1 MKKYLVLLFMI
12 LVLFVSCAE
21 EKPQPE
27 HKALYKNGDYVYFT
41 QPGENKVDT
50 LSGENKVDTLFGQI
64 DMGIF
69 EPMVYTDSTFV
80 YRITYKMNGKIE
92 HKMVYDAVTII
103 GKKK

>member
-1 MKKYLVLLFMI
+1 M
-12 LVLFVSCAE
+12 SCTE
-21 EKPQPE
+21 EKKPE
-27 HKALYKNGDYVYFT
+27 REYKPLYKNGDYVYFT
-41 QPGENKVDT
+41 QP
-50 LSGENKVDTLFGQI
+50 GENKVDTLFGQI